1 MEYADR
7 ILDSSFSCYTLD
19 CLDYNLLCLLV
30 GIELGLVHNLVDIG
44 CGICT
49 SLVLKAFNES
59 VTSFVS
65 RETRELLELFTLL
78 ELHLLEFF
86 LFHSEKSF
94 LVFYTLLVLFYLLT
108 ATSEFFLTLVKAYLA
123 LFQTVLALLNLL
135 IALLDFL
142 FQFALLVNELLL
154 YFEELLF
161 FKYVSLLLGGIYH
174 LLIFTCDNISENQ
187 VAYKCTDY
195 KCSYGYYYIDHIV
208 IFKLINNILKRPANR
223 VLKW

>member
-7 ILDSSFSCYTLD
+7 ILDSGFCCYTLD
-19 CLDYNLLCLLV
+19 CLNDNLLSLLV
-30 GIELGLVHNLVDIG
+30 GIELSLVHNLVDIG

-59 VTSFVS
+59 VTSFIG
-65 RETRELLELFTLL
+65 REAREFFEFFTLL
-78 ELHLLEFF
+78 ELHFLEFF
-86 LFHSEKSF
+86 LLHGKEFF
-94 LVFYTLLVLFYLLT
+94 LVFNTLLILFNLLT
-108 ATSEFFLTLVKAYLA
+108 AASEFLLTLVKAYLA
-123 LFQTVLALLNLL
+123 LLQTVLTLLNLL

-187 VAYKCTDY
+187 VANKCTDY
-195 KCSYGYYYIDHIV
+195 KCSYGYYCIYHIML
-208 IFKLINNILKRPANR
+208 F
-223 VLKW
+223 